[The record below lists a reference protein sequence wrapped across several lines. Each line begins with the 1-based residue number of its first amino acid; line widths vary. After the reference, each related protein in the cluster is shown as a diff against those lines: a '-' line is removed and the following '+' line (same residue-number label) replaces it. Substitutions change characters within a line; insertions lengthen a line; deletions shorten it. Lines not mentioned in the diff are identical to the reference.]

1 MRDRAKIIVNN
12 REVAKRYLG
21 SRLVWEEETIDI
33 GGDFKIITIE
43 SKYLNIHSSAISIYV
58 RNIKNKLNNLKIY
71 KLKFN
76 KDVIDLNTDTM
87 EVVFFGND
95 SINLRNLSKEVID
108 KIAEEKSKGYSSITF
123 YVK

>member
-12 REVAKRYLG
+12 REVGKRYLG

-33 GGDFKIITIE
+33 GGDFKIITI
-43 SKYLNIHSSAISIYV
+43 KPRYLNIHSSAISTYAI
-58 RNIKNKLNNLKIY
+58 NIKNKLNNLKIY

-76 KDVIDLNTDTM
+76 KDIIDLNTDTM

-108 KIAEEKSKGYSSITF
+108 KIEEEKSKGYSSITF